1 MRCLDAIFDDKRL
14 AILLL
19 MLWMVGVVFLL
30 QTLDLMHSEF
40 MTLGPS
46 PHTKFM
52 TLNIDTWHKWTL
64 LVSAT
69 FANTCVSDFMSD
81 AIAPWLQNTIQDHK
95 TKYLPYS
102 KFTCYTISQLW
113 TVYCSVMSIF
123 AISLMTS
130 QIDFL
135 LIRMLAD
142 LMTSTFTTYKFMRH
156 KVVDKIKYNLWN
168 EEHIQQGQGEGEPL
182 VDLQD
187 DTSQPLQ
194 PKTCCDQV

>member
-1 MRCLDAIFDDKRL
+1 MRCLDAIFDDKRT
-14 AILLL
+14 AITLL
-19 MLWMVGVVFLL
+19 MLWMVGVIFLF
-30 QTLDLMHSEF
+30 QSLDLMHSDF

-46 PHTKFM
+46 THTKFM
-52 TLNIDTWHKWTL
+52 TLNIDTWHKWGL

-113 TVYCSVMSIF
+113 TIYCSVMTIF
-123 AISLMTS
+123 AISLITS

-156 KVVDKIKYNLWN
+156 KVVDKIKYNLWS
-168 EEHIQQGQGEGEPL
+168 EEHIQDRREEGESL
-182 VDLQD
+182 VDMQD
-187 DTSQPLQ
+187 DMSQPLQ
-194 PKTCCDQV
+194 PKPCCDQV